1 MAYDILDIAQWFLS
15 KEPMTPKKLQ
25 KLTYY
30 AEAWSNAL
38 FERHLISDDNFEAWV
53 HGPVSPKLYNE
64 YRGYKWQEI
73 PEKEDNSSLFNDEDL
88 DLLESVWVTY
98 GHNSANDLEALT
110 HTEAPWRNA
119 RAGLNDDESSNKVIS
134 TEDMKNY
141 YSRIYIGD

>member
-15 KEPMTPKKLQ
+15 KESMTPKKLQ

-53 HGPVSPKLYNE
+53 HGPVSPKLYKE
-64 YRGYKWQEI
+64 YKGYKWQEI
-73 PEKEDNSSLFNDEDL
+73 PEKEDNSSVFKDEDL

-110 HTEAPWRNA
+110 HTESPWINA
-119 RAGLNDDESSNKVIS
+119 RIGLNEDESSNNIIS
-134 TEDMKNY
+134 TEDMKDY

>member
-1 MAYDILDIAQWFLS
+1 MAYNILDIAQWFLS
-15 KEPMTPKKLQ
+15 KESMTPKKLQ
-25 KLTYY
+25 KLSYY

-38 FERHLISDDNFEAWV
+38 FERNLISDDSFEAWV

-64 YRGYKWQEI
+64 YKVYKWQEI
-73 PEKEDNSSLFNDEDL
+73 PEKEDNSSVFKDEDL

-110 HTEAPWRNA
+110 HTESPWINA
-119 RAGLNDDESSNKVIS
+119 RIGLNEDESSNNIIS
-134 TEDMKNY
+134 TEDMKDY

>member
-38 FERHLISDDNFEAWV
+38 FERPLISDDNFEAWV
-53 HGPVSPKLYNE
+53 HGPVSPKLYNK
-64 YRGYKWQEI
+64 YRKHKWQEI

-119 RAGLNDDESSNKVIS
+119 RAGLNDDESSNNVIS